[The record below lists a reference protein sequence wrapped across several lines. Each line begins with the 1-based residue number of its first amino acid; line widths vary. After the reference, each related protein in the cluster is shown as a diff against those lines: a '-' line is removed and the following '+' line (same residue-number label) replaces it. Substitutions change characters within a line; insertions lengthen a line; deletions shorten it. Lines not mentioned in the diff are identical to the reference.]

1 MPELPEVETI
11 KRGIIPHCNA
21 QLIVKVFLYEIHL
34 RWPIPEDLA
43 DHITNQKIEAITRRS
58 KYILFTLKNGT
69 LIWHMGM
76 TGTLRL
82 VDQGT
87 PLKKHDH
94 VDIVLGSGKVL
105 RFNDPRRFGAL
116 LWTEQPIETH
126 PLFTHL
132 GPEPLSDHLTPEHLL
147 NKAQK
152 RTVPIKT
159 WLMDSKV
166 VVGVGNIY
174 ANEVL
179 FTTRIHPLTPVKQL
193 TLEDCQKLVLA
204 IQATLRAA
212 IEAGGTTLKDFTQA
226 DGKPGYFRHN
236 LQVYGRK
243 GMPCVS
249 CGGTLQELRLSGR
262 STVFCPTCQPRDES

>member
-1 MPELPEVETI
+1 
-11 KRGIIPHCNA
+11 
-21 QLIVKVFLYEIHL
+21 
-34 RWPIPEDLA
+34 
-43 DHITNQKIEAITRRS
+43 
-58 KYILFTLKNGT
+58 
-69 LIWHMGM
+69 MGM

-87 PLKKHDH
+87 PRKKHDH